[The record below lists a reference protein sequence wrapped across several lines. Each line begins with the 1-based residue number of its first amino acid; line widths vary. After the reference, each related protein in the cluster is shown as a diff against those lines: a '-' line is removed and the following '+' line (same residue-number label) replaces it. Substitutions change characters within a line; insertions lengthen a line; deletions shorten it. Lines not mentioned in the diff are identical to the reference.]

1 MQHFLT
7 EPQAAKFADHGDVV
21 NVDQR
26 FAGESGEAFK
36 AVDQPGRFTADEGQ
50 HAEGMRAAGE
60 FFGQALQQFGRDR
73 MTAAHGIFG
82 VVVEHDADGFG
93 VHRVAVAGLKY
104 EYFCGIHF
112 HPR

>member
-1 MQHFLT
+1 
-7 EPQAAKFADHGDVV
+7 
-21 NVDQR
+21 
-26 FAGESGEAFK
+26 
-36 AVDQPGRFTADEGQ
+36 
-50 HAEGMRAAGE
+50 
-60 FFGQALQQFGRDR
+60 
-73 MTAAHGIFG
+73 MTASHGIFG